1 MNQKNS
7 TGTEM
12 IVHHSKPLAVIDKPL
27 ATIECEILIMPT
39 HSAKAIKISRDE
51 ALTAF
56 SRVCFVLAGLSLM
69 MGYGLSALSPI

>member
-1 MNQKNS
+1 MNFKKS

-12 IVHHSKPLAVIDKPL
+12 IVQHSKPLAVIDKPL
-27 ATIECEILIMPT
+27 ANIQCEILIMPT

-56 SRVCFVLAGLSLM
+56 SRVCFVFAGFSLI
-69 MGYGLSALSPI
+69 MGYGLTALSPI

>member
-1 MNQKNS
+1 MNQKTS

-39 HSAKAIKISRDE
+39 HSVKAIKLSRDE

-56 SRVCFVLAGLSLM
+56 SRVCFVLAGVCLM

>member
-1 MNQKNS
+1 MNFKKS

-12 IVHHSKPLAVIDKPL
+12 IVQHSKPLAVIDKPL
-27 ATIECEILIMPT
+27 ANIQCETLIMPT
-39 HSAKAIKISRDE
+39 YSAKAIKISRDE
-51 ALTAF
+51 SLTAF

>member
-1 MNQKNS
+1 MNHKTS

-39 HSAKAIKISRDE
+39 HSVKAIKLSRDE

-56 SRVCFVLAGLSLM
+56 SRVCFVLAGVCLM

>member
-1 MNQKNS
+1 MNQKTS

-27 ATIECEILIMPT
+27 ATIGCEILIMPT
-39 HSAKAIKISRDE
+39 HSAKAINLSRDE

-56 SRVCFVLAGLSLM
+56 SRVCFLLAGISLM
-69 MGYGLSALSPI
+69 MGYGLSAL

>member
-1 MNQKNS
+1 MNQKTS

-12 IVHHSKPLAVIDKPL
+12 IVHHSKPLDVIDKPL
-27 ATIECEILIMPT
+27 ATIEREILIMPT
-39 HSAKAIKISRDE
+39 HSVKAIKLSRDE

-56 SRVCFVLAGLSLM
+56 SRVCFVLAGFSLI

>member
-1 MNQKNS
+1 MNQKTS

-27 ATIECEILIMPT
+27 ATIDGEILIMPT
-39 HSAKAIKISRDE
+39 HSAKAIKLSRDE

-69 MGYGLSALSPI
+69 MGYGLSAL

>member
-1 MNQKNS
+1 MNHKIS

-27 ATIECEILIMPT
+27 VTLQNENFFIPAISPQ
-39 HSAKAIKISRDE
+39 AKKLSRDE
-51 ALTAF
+51 VLTAF
-56 SRVCFVLAGLSLM
+56 SRVCFVLAGFSLI

>member
-1 MNQKNS
+1 MNHKIS

-12 IVHHSKPLAVIDKPL
+12 IVHHSKPLTVIDKPL
-27 ATIECEILIMPT
+27 VTLQGEIFFIPAI
-39 HSAKAIKISRDE
+39 SPRAKKLSRDE

-56 SRVCFVLAGLSLM
+56 SRVCFVLAGLSLV